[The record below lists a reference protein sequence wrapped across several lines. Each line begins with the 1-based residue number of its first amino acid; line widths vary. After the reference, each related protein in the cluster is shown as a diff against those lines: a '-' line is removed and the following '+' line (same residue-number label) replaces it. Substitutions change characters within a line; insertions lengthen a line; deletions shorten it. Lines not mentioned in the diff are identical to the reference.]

1 MGVLDGKV
9 AVVTGAGRGLGRA
22 HAIALAAAGASVLVN
37 DVDGDAAAAVV
48 VEITGA
54 GGAAAA
60 DLTDLGT
67 MAGARAVIDT
77 AVAAFGTVDVLV
89 NNAGI
94 SQRQL
99 LDELDEVVLDR
110 HLAVHL
116 KATIATTQAAFP
128 VMRAAGGGRIV
139 NTVSGAGLRPEH
151 PGTTSYTCAKAAVYA
166 ATLVAAAEGAP
177 HGIMVNAVSPLAV
190 TPMSA
195 AFFERTDPS
204 RGRPHR
210 RPRVGGGGVPRLR
223 AGGRSHRARCCA
235 SRVATCA
242 RPPWCGRMARWPT
255 TGRRRTSLLVSTR
268 CCSPDEA
275 GERSGP
281 LRPGHG
287 GHRRSQRG

>member
-22 HAIALAAAGASVLVN
+22 HATALANAGASVLVN

-48 VEITGA
+48 VQIA
-54 GGAAAA
+54 ADGGAAAA

-77 AVAAFGTVDVLV
+77 AVAAFGTVDVLL

-94 SQRQL
+94 SERQL
-99 LDELDEVVLDR
+99 LDELDEAVLDR

-151 PGTTSYTCAKAAVYA
+151 PGTTSYACAKAAVYA

-177 HGIMVNAVSPLAV
+177 HRIRVNAVSPLAV

-204 RGRPHR
+204 RAATLTAD
-210 RPRVGGGGVPRLR
+210 RVSEVVVFL
-223 AGGRSHRARCCA
+223 A
-235 SRVATCA
+235 SDLS
-242 RPPWCGRMARWPT
+242 GDL
-255 TGRRRTSLLVSTR
+255 TGRV
-268 CCSPDEA
+268 
-275 GERSGP
+275 
-281 LRPGHG
+281 LRVEG
-287 GHRRSQRG
+287 GHVREAAMVWSDGAVADHWTPEDLAARLDEVLLPR